1 MPLPRP
7 EDRPP
12 KAAAIRQAGPA
23 DREALIDTLVRAFA
37 DDPMY
42 TWLTAQDSRFDE
54 RYRRLFGAYLDHL
67 AFPHGQVWA
76 TRTLRPPRCGRRRV
90 VGNWG
95 CGSSCASPRTGCR
108 CWD

>member
-42 TWLTAQDSRFDE
+42 TWLTAQDRRFDE

-76 TRTLRPPRCGRRRV
+76 TEDLKATALWAPPGCWEQGLWQQLRFAPD
-90 VGNWG
+90 W
-95 CGSSCASPRTGCR
+95 A
-108 CWD
+108 